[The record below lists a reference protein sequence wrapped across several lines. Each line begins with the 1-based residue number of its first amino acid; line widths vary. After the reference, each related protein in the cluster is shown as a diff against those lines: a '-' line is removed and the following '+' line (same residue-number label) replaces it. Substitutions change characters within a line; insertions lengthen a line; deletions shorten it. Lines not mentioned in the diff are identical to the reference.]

1 MANPMQDFLASAR
14 TSHAPFDPRRLAADV
29 EALLPGAM
37 RTQDSDADPITPRE
51 AYALRLVAEL
61 IGALRVD
68 EEALNTPQKFVFGS
82 AEIDVRK
89 REVMLDGR
97 IVPLSPRQYDL
108 LLALAV
114 EDGAPVSRAKLRV
127 AVWKNSIDK
136 RSRAIDQTILELRK
150 KLEVTPARPRYI
162 LKAAKLG
169 YRIEGRWIR

>member
-14 TSHAPFDPRRLAADV
+14 TAHAPFDPQRLAADV
-29 EALLPGAM
+29 AALLPGAM
-37 RTQDSDADPITPRE
+37 RTQDSRADPITPRE

-61 IGALRVD
+61 IGVLRVD
-68 EEALNTPQKFVFGS
+68 DEALNTPEKFVFGS

-108 LLALAV
+108 LLALAL

-127 AVWKNSIDK
+127 SVWKNSISK
-136 RSRAIDQTILELRK
+136 GSRAIDQTILELRK
-150 KLEVTPARPRYI
+150 KL
-162 LKAAKLG
+162 
-169 YRIEGRWIR
+169 